1 MVPTGIILNIYQ
13 TLTIWPNS
21 PQTTNL
27 QDKCSYDD
35 YLRSKET
42 GIETGS
48 LPELM
53 KSYVAAGFSLLGFRF
68 SHLTQLGWGFHS
80 VVAVGHN
87 VTPVRPLTRPQAVM
101 VLSTN
106 QWERKTAHVRKW
118 LGNIYY
124 WILSWIEAK
133 SLKSVHLLQQA
144 YK

>member
-53 KSYVAAGFSLLGFRF
+53 KSYVAAGFRLLGDTWF
-68 SHLTQLGWGFHS
+68 QVQPPHS
-80 VVAVGHN
+80 VRLGL
-87 VTPVRPLTRPQAVM
+87 PLSGGSWTQCD
-101 VLSTN
+101 SC
-106 QWERKTAHVRKW
+106 ETADSPTGSDGSEH
-118 LGNIYY
+118 
-124 WILSWIEAK
+124 
-133 SLKSVHLLQQA
+133 KSVREEDSACQEVA
-144 YK
+144 R